1 MADDRPRVLFSQ
13 ARHYGKSWLQR
24 QMWQAMVN
32 AGLTVVPADAKRLD
46 LVIID
51 ESHMI
56 DAAMAVQPAS
66 PTNQP
71 HGPQKHRKGKTRR
84 W

>member
-1 MADDRPRVLFSQ
+1 MDDDRRRVLFSS
-13 ARHYGKSWLQR
+13 ARQIGKSWLQR

-32 AGLTVVPADAKRLD
+32 AMVEAEPAAKRLD

-51 ESHMI
+51 ESPMI
-56 DAAMAVQPAS
+56 EKAMATQAPVAK
-66 PTNQP
+66 NLP
-71 HGPQKHRKGKTRR
+71 HGPQKHRKGKARR